1 LIKADDGPEV
11 RVARGGVV
19 AWLSDRDS
27 KSTRDEDGSAL
38 KRLRQVLSSST
49 ALEDADPTELEARI
63 RNLSH
68 GTNRNSRHPDHI
80 ESQ

>member
-1 LIKADDGPEV
+1 M
-11 RVARGGVV
+11 

-27 KSTRDEDGSAL
+27 KSNRDEDGSAL
-38 KRLRQVLSSST
+38 KRLGQVLSSSA
-49 ALEDADPTELEARI
+49 ALEDADPAEVEARI

-68 GTNRNSRHPDHI
+68 GTNRDSRHPDHI